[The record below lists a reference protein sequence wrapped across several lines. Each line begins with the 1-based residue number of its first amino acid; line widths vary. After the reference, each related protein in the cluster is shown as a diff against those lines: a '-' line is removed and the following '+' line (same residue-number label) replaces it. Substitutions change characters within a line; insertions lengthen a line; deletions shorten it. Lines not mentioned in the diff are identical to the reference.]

1 MSLNFGL
8 IKFGYHFTDNYK
20 KSLKIPMKKQ
30 KPDQDSNN
38 FNDEQQAYSQ
48 EVLFKINFLE
58 QQIQQLQLQFEA
70 VEKEISELNFMALG
84 MNELIGSTGKEI
96 FASIG
101 KGIFTKAKIIS
112 EELLVDVGGKNFVKK
127 NISETKKMIETQIGK
142 LNEVKEELNR
152 LIKSAEGEFKKAILE
167 IERKNR

>member
-1 MSLNFGL
+1 MSLKLGL
-8 IKFGYHFTDNYK
+8 IKFGYHFTDSYK
-20 KSLKIPMKKQ
+20 KSLKTHMKKQ
-30 KPDQDSNN
+30 KSDQDSNK